1 MQTVNEETNKS
12 DESLVITSISKV
24 YRHGIKSRVRYW
36 LWGTIL
42 LVFIILLLPWTQN
55 IRANGDVTT
64 LRQEQRPQE
73 INSIIGG
80 RIIKWYIKEGDV
92 VKKGDTL
99 AQLAEVKDAYLD
111 PNLIDRTKEQLDAK
125 SEAVN
130 SYRDKVDAQAL
141 QLNAI
146 QMSRDLK
153 ISHLKNKIM
162 QVRLKVVSDSMEA
175 IAATNDLNI
184 ATEQLRRQK
193 IMRDS
198 GLASLVQVE
207 QRNQSFQNAFAKK
220 TSADIK
226 FTNTKT
232 DLINTSIELNQVL
245 QEYAEKVYKT
255 TGEIASAQSEIASGK
270 GEIAKLSNQYSNYVI
285 RAGQY
290 FLIAPQDGQIV
301 KATKSGINEIVKE
314 GDKLVEIV
322 PTKIEYAVEMYVR
335 PVDLPLLNRGQKVRF
350 LFDGFP
356 AIVFSGW
363 PKTSFGTF
371 GGRIVAVENSVSSNG
386 KFRVLVSEDPDDKP
400 WPPSLKMG
408 AGASG
413 IALLKDVQ
421 IWYELWRNINGF
433 PPDFYTEKD
442 IKKKDEKK

>member
-1 MQTVNEETNKS
+1 MQGLKEEITNT
-12 DESLVITSISKV
+12 DPSLVIKSFSKV
-24 YRHGIKSRVRYW
+24 YRYGVNSRIKYW
-36 LWGTIL
+36 LWGTLIL
-42 LVFIILLLPWTQN
+42 IILILLLPWTQN
-55 IRANGDVTT
+55 IRAVGDITT

-73 INSIIGG
+73 INSIIAG

-125 SEAVN
+125 SDAVN
-130 SYRDKVDAQAL
+130 SYRDKVDAQGL

-146 QMSRDLK
+146 QLSRDLK
-153 ISHLKNKIM
+153 ISYLKNIIM
-162 QVRLKVVSDSMEA
+162 QVRLKIVSDSMEA
-175 IAATNDLNI
+175 IAANNDLNI

-220 TSADIK
+220 TAADIK

-232 DLINTSIELNQVL
+232 DLINASIELNQVL

-255 TGEIASAQSEIASGK
+255 TGDIATAQSEIAAGK

-301 KATKSGINEIVKE
+301 QATKSGINEIVKE

-322 PTKIEYAVEMYVR
+322 PTKIEYAVEMFVR
-335 PVDLPLLNRGQKVRF
+335 PVDMPLMNKGQKVRF

-371 GGRIVAVENSVSSNG
+371 GGRVVAIENSVSSNG
-386 KFRVLVSEDPDDKP
+386 KFRVLVGEDPEDKP
-400 WPPSLKMG
+400 WPISLKMG

-442 IKKKDEKK
+442 IKDKDEKK

>member
-1 MQTVNEETNKS
+1 
-12 DESLVITSISKV
+12 
-24 YRHGIKSRVRYW
+24 
-36 LWGTIL
+36 
-42 LVFIILLLPWTQN
+42 
-55 IRANGDVTT
+55 
-64 LRQEQRPQE
+64 
-73 INSIIGG
+73 
-80 RIIKWYIKEGDV
+80 
-92 VKKGDTL
+92 
-99 AQLAEVKDAYLD
+99 
-111 PNLIDRTKEQLDAK
+111 
-125 SEAVN
+125 
-130 SYRDKVDAQAL
+130 
-141 QLNAI
+141 
-146 QMSRDLK
+146 
-153 ISHLKNKIM
+153 M
-162 QVRLKVVSDSMEA
+162 QVKLKVVSDSMEA

-184 ATEQLRRQK
+184 AQEQLRRQK

-220 TSADIK
+220 TASDIK

-232 DLINTSIELNQVL
+232 DLINASIELNQVL

-255 TGEIASAQSEIASGK
+255 TGDIASAQSEIASGK
-270 GEIAKLSNQYSNYVI
+270 GEIAKLANQYASYVI

-290 FLIAPQDGQIV
+290 YLIAPQDGQIV

-322 PTKIEYAVEMYVR
+322 PTKIQFAVEMFVR
-335 PVDLPLLNRGQKVRF
+335 PVDLPLLNKGQKVRF

-363 PKTSFGTF
+363 PKSSFGTF
-371 GGRIVAVENSVSSNG
+371 GGRIVAIENSVSNNG
-386 KFRVLVSEDPDDKP
+386 KFRVLVAEDPNEKP
-400 WPPSLKMG
+400 WPTNLKIG

-442 IKKKDEKK
+442 IQKKDEKK